1 MIFDSHVHTD
11 FSGDSDMKIA
21 DAIKRAD
28 ELGIGLVITDHMDIN
43 DYIKNR
49 SGFDVEK
56 FFEAYTKLR
65 SDKLLLG
72 IEIGLREE
80 AVERNINLVNNYDFD
95 FILGST
101 HAPYASKHGFEFFDA
116 DVYVGKS
123 KREAYEEYFRSM
135 IKGVKENEYID
146 SLAHIDYIAR
156 YSRYDDK
163 ELYYNEYTSLIDEV
177 LKEVAVRD
185 KSMEISTRRI
195 GNKTSA
201 DELMKIYKRF
211 KELGGE
217 TVTIGSDGHYP
228 GVIGADFNSGLEM
241 AEFCGLKPVYY
252 KKRKIQYIK

>member
-49 SGFDVEK
+49 SGFDVDK

-72 IEIGLREE
+72 IELGLREE
-80 AVERNINLVNNYDFD
+80 AVERNVHLVNNYDFD

-101 HAPYASKHGFEFFDA
+101 HAPYASKHEYEFFDA
-116 DVYVGKS
+116 EVYVGKS

-135 IKGVKENEYID
+135 IRGVKENEYID

-163 ELYYNEYTSLIDEV
+163 ELYYNEYKPLIDEV
-177 LKEVAVRD
+177 LKEVALRE

-211 KELGGE
+211 RELGGE

-228 GVIGADFNSGLEM
+228 GAIGANLKSGLEM
-241 AEFCGLKPVYY
+241 AEACGLKPVYY
-252 KKRKIQYIK
+252 KKRKIHFIK

>member
-21 DAIKRAD
+21 DAIKRAE

-56 FFEAYTKLR
+56 FFEAYEKLR

-72 IEIGLREE
+72 IELGLREE
-80 AVERNINLVNNYDFD
+80 AVERNIRLVNNYDFD

-101 HAPYASKHGFEFFDA
+101 HAQYTSKHEFEFFDA
-116 DVYVGKS
+116 EVYVGKS
-123 KREAYEEYFRSM
+123 KREAYEEYFESM
-135 IKGVKENEYID
+135 IRGIKENEYID

-156 YSRYDDK
+156 YSRYEDK
-163 ELYYNEYTSLIDEV
+163 ELYYEEYKELIDTV
-177 LKEVAVRD
+177 LKEVAIRE

-195 GNKTSA
+195 GDKTSA
-201 DELMKIYKRF
+201 HELMKIYKRF
-211 KELGGE
+211 RELGGE

-228 GVIGADFNSGLEM
+228 GAIGANFKIALEM
-241 AEFCGLKPVYY
+241 AEACGLKPVYY
-252 KKRKIQYIK
+252 KKRKIHLIR